1 MVVSVYIDYYGG
13 WVNMKVRVLATSIGL
28 RVDGAG
34 YLATL
39 YWMFVARERQRDLEG
54 REKFSTM
61 ARTWNPP
68 TILIYRAIM
77 IIPGQMVEILK
88 TP

>member
-1 MVVSVYIDYYGG
+1 
-13 WVNMKVRVLATSIGL
+13 MKVRVLATSIGL

-39 YWMFVARERQRDLEG
+39 YWMFVARERRRDLEG

-68 TILIYRAIM
+68 TVLIVRCSVPAIPSSRGVHFSAMKGYR
-77 IIPGQMVEILK
+77 
-88 TP
+88 

>member
-1 MVVSVYIDYYGG
+1 
-13 WVNMKVRVLATSIGL
+13 MKVRVLATSIGL

-68 TILIYRAIM
+68 TILTVRGAARAARWSSRSSL
-77 IIPGQMVEILK
+77 PSG
-88 TP
+88 PPP